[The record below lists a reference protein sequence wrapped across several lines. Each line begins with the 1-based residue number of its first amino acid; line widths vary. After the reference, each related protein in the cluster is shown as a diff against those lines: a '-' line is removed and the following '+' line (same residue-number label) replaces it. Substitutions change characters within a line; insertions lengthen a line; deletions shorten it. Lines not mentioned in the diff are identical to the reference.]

1 MAEKG
6 GEVRRLRENAD
17 GTFDISPDDED
28 AFRRLQEDLRRDTP
42 DDTEA
47 KT

>member
-6 GEVRRLRENAD
+6 KEVKRLRENQD

-28 AFRRLQEDLRRDTP
+28 AFRRLQEDLQRDAP